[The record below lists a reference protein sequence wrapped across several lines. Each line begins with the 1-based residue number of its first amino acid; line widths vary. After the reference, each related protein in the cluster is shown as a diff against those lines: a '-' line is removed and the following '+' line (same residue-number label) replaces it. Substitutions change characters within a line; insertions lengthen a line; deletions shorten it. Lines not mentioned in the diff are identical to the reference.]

1 MLGYDNGC
9 VLRNVPT
16 GFLGTLL
23 NDETAKTPEI
33 YGFSSFQGA
42 LDFLHEGFHYGLYI
56 GPLQYKEALK
66 VRENKMKELQEA
78 IDLITE
84 NQ

>member
-1 MLGYDNGC
+1 MKY
-9 VLRNVPT
+9 
-16 GFLGTLL
+16 
-23 NDETAKTPEI
+23 AKQILKE
-33 YGFSSFQGA
+33 
-42 LDFLHEGFHYGLYI
+42 E
-56 GPLQYKEALK
+56 LQAIKRAIERSDWSNYKEALK